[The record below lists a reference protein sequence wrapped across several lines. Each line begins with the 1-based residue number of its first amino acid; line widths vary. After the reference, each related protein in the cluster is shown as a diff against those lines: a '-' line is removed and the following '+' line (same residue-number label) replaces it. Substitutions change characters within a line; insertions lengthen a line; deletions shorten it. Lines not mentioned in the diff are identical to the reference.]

1 MTKLQTK
8 NLIARRAEGAAPV
21 KPLSPP
27 LHRAVIWLAGFAAV
41 AIAAIWLRGNF
52 VESAARFSDLTVRLE
67 FTGALLTGIAALIAA
82 FFVSL
87 PDRSKLW
94 LMLPVLPLGFWL
106 LGSGYGCY
114 LHLVEFG
121 PSGWVIG
128 ESSECLR
135 FIVGISLPASI
146 ALYFAL
152 RRSTP
157 LDPIAPLAVGGLGV
171 AGLAAAVLQF
181 FHPFDITFLDLGA
194 HIVAVGIVITSLT
207 FFGRRGLAFKA

>member
-1 MTKLQTK
+1 MTNSQTE
-8 NLIARRAEGAAPV
+8 NLIAKLAADAAPV

-27 LHRAVIWLAGFAAV
+27 LQRAVLWVAGFAV
-41 AIAAIWLRGNF
+41 VMILAIWLRGDF

-67 FTGALLTGIAALIAA
+67 FAGALLTGLAALIAA

-94 LMLPVLPLGFWL
+94 LVFPVLPLSFWL

-121 PSGWVIG
+121 PSGWALG
-128 ESSECLR
+128 ESGDCIV
-135 FIVGISLPASI
+135 FILGISLPASI
-146 ALYFAL
+146 ALYLAL

-157 LDPIAPLAVGGLGV
+157 LDPIAPLVVGGLGV
-171 AGLAAAVLQF
+171 AGLAAAALQF
-181 FHPFDITFLDLGA
+181 FHPFEITFLDLGA
-194 HIVAVGIVITSLT
+194 HVFAVGIVSAALT
-207 FFGRRGLAFKA
+207 LFGRRRLAV